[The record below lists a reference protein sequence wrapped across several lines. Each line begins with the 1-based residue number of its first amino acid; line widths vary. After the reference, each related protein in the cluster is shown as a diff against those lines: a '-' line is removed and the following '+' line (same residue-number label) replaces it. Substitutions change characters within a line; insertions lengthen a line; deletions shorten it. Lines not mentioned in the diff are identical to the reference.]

1 MSPMF
6 FFIIQQVMIN
16 NSAGGLAIFNGF
28 RPETGR
34 PLPLSF
40 FQSVQQTWRE
50 NPLSYCCSRIL
61 RHLLIFRLHSRQES
75 PRAYT
80 ALDRF
85 ACRCDKH
92 HFF

>member
-1 MSPMF
+1 MF
-6 FFIIQQVMIN
+6 FAIIQQVMIN
-16 NSAGGLAIFNGF
+16 NSAGVLAIFNGF

-34 PLPLSF
+34 PLPLPF
-40 FQSVQQTWRE
+40 FQSEQQTWRG
-50 NPLSYCCSRIL
+50 NPLNYCFSRIL
-61 RHLLIFRLHSRQES
+61 HHHLIFGLHARQES

-85 ACRCDKH
+85 ACHCDKH